1 MVQCGRSERR
11 GSSACRRAAAV
22 VVEHLGQGSAYPS
35 MQVGGGAFFGD
46 GDGVIQGYREMRSM
60 MWTEK
65 KIEMKGILRISIYV
79 VSC

>member
-1 MVQCGRSERR
+1 
-11 GSSACRRAAAV
+11 
-22 VVEHLGQGSAYPS
+22 